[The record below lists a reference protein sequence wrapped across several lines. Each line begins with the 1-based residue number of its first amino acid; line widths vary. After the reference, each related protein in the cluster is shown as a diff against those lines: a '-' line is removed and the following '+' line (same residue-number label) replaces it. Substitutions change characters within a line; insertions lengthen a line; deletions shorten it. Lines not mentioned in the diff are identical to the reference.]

1 MKLLVSILFMV
12 ISLQLFA
19 IKKGKHFTYVSGTC
33 IHAVD
38 SIKKVGDIYD
48 FTIKTHKTKLLIDS
62 VWFGATPVPC
72 DVYESTTNHKV
83 AFAFKKGKYHVRV
96 NKNLY
101 QNFPTLVDSTQA
113 HKNFK
118 ASVPFKGDA
127 MIMYIYKGKRYFES
141 VSGVEIIKKKGT
153 R

>member
-1 MKLLVSILFMV
+1 MKMICTIVIMSLSIL
-12 ISLQLFA
+12 LFA
-19 IKKGKHFTYVSGTC
+19 NKKNKHFTYISGTC

-48 FTIKTHKTKLLIDS
+48 FSIKTHKTKLLIDS

-72 DVYESTTNHKV
+72 DVFESTTNQKV
-83 AFAFKKGKYHVRV
+83 AVAFKKGKYHVRV

-101 QNFPTLVDSTQA
+101 ENFPALIDSSIA
-113 HKNFK
+113 YKNFK
-118 ASVPFKGDA
+118 SPIPFKGDA
-127 MIMYIYKGKRYFES
+127 MIMYIYKGKRYFQS
-141 VSGVEIIKKKGT
+141 VSGVELIKKKGT